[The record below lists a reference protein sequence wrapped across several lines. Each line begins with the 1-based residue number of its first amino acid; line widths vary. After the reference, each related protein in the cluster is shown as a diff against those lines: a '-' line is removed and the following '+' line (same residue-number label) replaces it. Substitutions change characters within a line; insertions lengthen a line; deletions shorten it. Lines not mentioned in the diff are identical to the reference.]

1 MTSRPGSEHE
11 ADPNGHTP
19 SDQNQTPQNQMADQ
33 NQLSGGPAVERI
45 IERFGGIRPMAH
57 KLDIPV
63 TTVQGWKK
71 RGAIPLARHA
81 DLRASAAKHRIKLS
95 EADLEAATPNEDRN
109 APDAAGSVMPLPPD
123 AAVIAPPATLPG
135 SSEPLK
141 TESVKTESNRT
152 EDTLPGADTL
162 PGGGPVPATDLP
174 PSILPPVADTLPG
187 AADTLPGGDV
197 KAETIRGEEIRSE
210 EVKAEETRIEE
221 AKADSVAADSFKAD
235 PFKSD
240 AIKGETP
247 PPVEPPAYTAS
258 SYEPPRYEAPR
269 EERKSGAGFAT
280 AVSLIALLVGAAAL
294 SQPWWGPRVPGW
306 PTAGGPATGPAATA
320 PAPQPDPALRNQ
332 IQQLSERLA
341 KLEQRP
347 AAPAEGNAAAAGID
361 QQTLDNAVGQ
371 LTARIQQLEE
381 RPQAA
386 ASAAPAEPDPRIAQ
400 LTEQLGQV
408 QQRVDAVG
416 SEAQAAGQIR
426 QDVDALKQELAAVN
440 QVVETR
446 RDAATAA
453 QTLVLAAGQ
462 LRSALA
468 AGQPFQ
474 QELQAVRAVAS
485 GDAQVTQPLEAV
497 AGYAAKGV
505 PTQPQLTDR
514 FSAMASDIVRADNQG
529 EGNDW
534 VEQVTGKIA
543 TLVTVRRSGGDA
555 VGDGASAV
563 VARAEAA
570 LQAGNLGGAVNELAA
585 LKGPAAQVAA
595 PWIADAKARLA
606 ANEAGQQLTNRAIG
620 LLSQSAGVKGA
631 AQ

>member
-1 MTSRPGSEHE
+1 KSE
-11 ADPNGHTP
+11 T
-19 SDQNQTPQNQMADQ
+19 
-33 NQLSGGPAVERI
+33 
-45 IERFGGIRPMAH
+45 
-57 KLDIPV
+57 
-63 TTVQGWKK
+63 
-71 RGAIPLARHA
+71 
-81 DLRASAAKHRIKLS
+81 
-95 EADLEAATPNEDRN
+95 
-109 APDAAGSVMPLPPD
+109 
-123 AAVIAPPATLPG
+123 
-135 SSEPLK
+135 
-141 TESVKTESNRT
+141 
-152 EDTLPGADTL
+152 
-162 PGGGPVPATDLP
+162 
-174 PSILPPVADTLPG
+174 
-187 AADTLPGGDV
+187 
-197 KAETIRGEEIRSE
+197 
-210 EVKAEETRIEE
+210 
-221 AKADSVAADSFKAD
+221 
-235 PFKSD
+235 
-240 AIKGETP
+240 
-247 PPVEPPAYTAS
+247 PPVEPPAPAPAYTAS

-306 PTAGGPATGPAATA
+306 PTAGGTAAGPAATA

-347 AAPAEGNAAAAGID
+347 AAAPAEGNAAAAGID

-381 RPQAA
+381 RTQAA
-386 ASAAPAEPDPRIAQ
+386 AAAAPAEPDPRVAQ

-416 SEAQAAGQIR
+416 NEAQAAGQIR
-426 QDVDALKQELAAVN
+426 QEVDALKQELAAVN
-440 QVVETR
+440 QAVETR

-570 LQAGNLGGAVNELAA
+570 LQAGNLGGAVKELSA

>member
-19 SDQNQTPQNQMADQ
+19 SDQNQTPDQ
-33 NQLSGGPAVERI
+33 NQVAGGPAVERI

-95 EADLEAATPNEDRN
+95 EADLEAATPSEDRN
-109 APDAAGSVMPLPPD
+109 APDAAGSVIPLPPD
-123 AAVIAPPATLPG
+123 AAIIASAAPVPG
-135 SSEPLK
+135 SAEP
-141 TESVKTESNRT
+141 VKA
-152 EDTLPGADTL
+152 DDTL

-174 PSILPPVADTLPG
+174 PSTLPP

-197 KAETIRGEEIRSE
+197 KAETIKGEEIRSE
-210 EVKAEETRIEE
+210 EIKVEETRIEE
-221 AKADSVAADSFKAD
+221 AKAD
-235 PFKSD
+235 PFKSEEV
-240 AIKGETP
+240 KSETP
-247 PPVEPPAYTAS
+247 PPVEPPAPAYTGS

-306 PTAGGPATGPAATA
+306 PTAGGPAAGPAATA

-347 AAPAEGNAAAAGID
+347 ATPAEGNAAAAGID

-386 ASAAPAEPDPRIAQ
+386 AAAAPAEPDPRVAQ

-416 SEAQAAGQIR
+416 NEAQAAGQIR
-426 QDVDALKQELAAVN
+426 QEVDALKQELAAVN
-440 QVVETR
+440 QAVETR

-453 QTLVLAAGQ
+453 QALVLAAGQ

>member
-1 MTSRPGSEHE
+1 
-11 ADPNGHTP
+11 
-19 SDQNQTPQNQMADQ
+19 
-33 NQLSGGPAVERI
+33 
-45 IERFGGIRPMAH
+45 
-57 KLDIPV
+57 
-63 TTVQGWKK
+63 
-71 RGAIPLARHA
+71 
-81 DLRASAAKHRIKLS
+81 SAA
-95 EADLEAATPNEDRN
+95 A
-109 APDAAGSVMPLPPD
+109 
-123 AAVIAPPATLPG
+123 
-135 SSEPLK
+135 
-141 TESVKTESNRT
+141 
-152 EDTLPGADTL
+152 
-162 PGGGPVPATDLP
+162 
-174 PSILPPVADTLPG
+174 
-187 AADTLPGGDV
+187 
-197 KAETIRGEEIRSE
+197 
-210 EVKAEETRIEE
+210 
-221 AKADSVAADSFKAD
+221 
-235 PFKSD
+235 
-240 AIKGETP
+240 
-247 PPVEPPAYTAS
+247 
-258 SYEPPRYEAPR
+258 
-269 EERKSGAGFAT
+269 
-280 AVSLIALLVGAAAL
+280 
-294 SQPWWGPRVPGW
+294 
-306 PTAGGPATGPAATA
+306 PTA
-320 PAPQPDPALRNQ
+320 QPDPALRNQ

-347 AAPAEGNAAAAGID
+347 AAAPAEGNAAASGID

-386 ASAAPAEPDPRIAQ
+386 AAAAPAEPDPRVAQ

-426 QDVDALKQELAAVN
+426 QEVDALKQELAAVN
-440 QVVETR
+440 QAVETR

-570 LQAGNLGGAVNELAA
+570 LQAGNLGGAVKELAA

>member
-33 NQLSGGPAVERI
+33 NQVSGGPAVERI

-95 EADLEAATPNEDRN
+95 EADLEAATPSEDRS
-109 APDAAGSVMPLPPD
+109 APDAAGSVIPLPPD
-123 AAVIAPPATLPG
+123 APVIASTAPL
-135 SSEPLK
+135 SESAEP
-141 TESVKTESNRT
+141 VKA

-174 PSILPPVADTLPG
+174 PSTLPPAADTLPPSTLPGADTLPG
-187 AADTLPGGDV
+187 DGV
-197 KAETIRGEEIRSE
+197 KAETIKGEEIRSE
-210 EVKAEETRIEE
+210 EIKVEETRIEE
-221 AKADSVAADSFKAD
+221 AKAD
-235 PFKSD
+235 PFKTD
-240 AIKGETP
+240 TIKSETP
-247 PPVEPPAYTAS
+247 PPVEPPAPAYTTS

-306 PTAGGPATGPAATA
+306 PTAGGPAAPVATA

-347 AAPAEGNAAAAGID
+347 AAAPAEGNAAAAGID

-386 ASAAPAEPDPRIAQ
+386 APAEPDPRVAQ

-408 QQRVDAVG
+408 QQRVEAVG
-416 SEAQAAGQIR
+416 NEAQAAGQIR

-440 QVVETR
+440 QAVETR

>member
-1 MTSRPGSEHE
+1 
-11 ADPNGHTP
+11 
-19 SDQNQTPQNQMADQ
+19 MA
-33 NQLSGGPAVERI
+33 GGPAVERI

-95 EADLEAATPNEDRN
+95 EADLEAATPSEDRN
-109 APDAAGSVMPLPPD
+109 APDAAGSVVPLPPD
-123 AAVIAPPATLPG
+123 AAIIATAATLPG
-135 SSEPLK
+135 GAEPSK
-141 TESVKTESNRT
+141 TEPGKA
-152 EDTLPGADTL
+152 EDTLPPSTVPDADTL

-174 PSILPPVADTLPG
+174 PSTLPPVADTLPPSTLPG
-187 AADTLPGGDV
+187 ADTLPGGEV
-197 KAETIRGEEIRSE
+197 KAETIKGEEIRSE
-210 EVKAEETRIEE
+210 AITVEETRIEE
-221 AKADSVAADSFKAD
+221 AKAD
-235 PFKSD
+235 PFKPDEVKS
-240 AIKGETP
+240 ETP
-247 PPVEPPAYTAS
+247 PPVEPPAPAYTAS

-306 PTAGGPATGPAATA
+306 PSAGGPAAGPAATA

-332 IQQLSERLA
+332 IQQLTERLA

-347 AAPAEGNAAAAGID
+347 AAPAEGNAAAGID

-371 LTARIQQLEE
+371 LAARIQQLEE

-386 ASAAPAEPDPRIAQ
+386 AAAAPAEPDPRVAQ

-426 QDVDALKQELAAVN
+426 QEVDALKQELAAVN
-440 QVVETR
+440 QAVETR

-570 LQAGNLGGAVNELAA
+570 LQAGNLGGAVKELAA

>member
-1 MTSRPGSEHE
+1 MG
-11 ADPNGHTP
+11 
-19 SDQNQTPQNQMADQ
+19 
-33 NQLSGGPAVERI
+33 GGPAVERI

-81 DLRASAAKHRIKLS
+81 DLRTSAAKHRIKLS
-95 EADLEAATPNEDRN
+95 EADLEAATPSEDRN
-109 APDAAGSVMPLPPD
+109 APDAAGSVVPLPPD
-123 AAVIAPPATLPG
+123 AAVIPPAVSLPG
-135 SSEPLK
+135 SAGPFDSGTAEPTK
-141 TESVKTESNRT
+141 A

-162 PGGGPVPATDLP
+162 AGGGPVPATDLP
-174 PSILPPVADTLPG
+174 PSILPPAADTLPG

-197 KAETIRGEEIRSE
+197 KAETIKGEEIRSE
-210 EVKAEETRIEE
+210 EIKVEETKAEE
-221 AKADSVAADSFKAD
+221 VKAD
-235 PFKSD
+235 PFADPFKADAVKS
-240 AIKGETP
+240 ETP
-247 PPVEPPAYTAS
+247 PPVEPPAPAYTAS

-306 PTAGGPATGPAATA
+306 PTAGGPAAPVATA

-386 ASAAPAEPDPRIAQ
+386 AAAAPAEPDPRIAQ

-416 SEAQAAGQIR
+416 SEVQAAGQIR
-426 QDVDALKQELAAVN
+426 QDVDALKQELSTVN
-440 QVVETR
+440 QAVESR

-514 FSAMASDIVRADNQG
+514 FTAMASDIVRADNQG

-570 LQAGNLGGAVNELAA
+570 LQAGNLGGAVKELGT

>member
-19 SDQNQTPQNQMADQ
+19 SDQNQTPDQ

-95 EADLEAATPNEDRN
+95 EADLEAATPSEDRN
-109 APDAAGSVMPLPPD
+109 APDAAASVMPLPPD
-123 AAVIAPPATLPG
+123 APIIASTAPLPE
-135 SSEPLK
+135 SAEP
-141 TESVKTESNRT
+141 VKA

-174 PSILPPVADTLPG
+174 PSTLPPAADTLPPSTLPGADTLPG
-187 AADTLPGGDV
+187 DGV
-197 KAETIRGEEIRSE
+197 KAETIKGEEIRSE
-210 EVKAEETRIEE
+210 EIKGEETRIEE
-221 AKADSVAADSFKAD
+221 AKADPFKAD
-235 PFKSD
+235 TIKS
-240 AIKGETP
+240 ETT
-247 PPVEPPAYTAS
+247 PPVEPPAPAYTTS

-306 PTAGGPATGPAATA
+306 PTAGGPAAPSAAA

-347 AAPAEGNAAAAGID
+347 AAAPAEGNAAASGID

-386 ASAAPAEPDPRIAQ
+386 TPAAPAKPDPRVAQ

-408 QQRVDAVG
+408 QQRVEAVG
-416 SEAQAAGQIR
+416 NEAQAAGQIR

-440 QVVETR
+440 QAVETR

-570 LQAGNLGGAVNELAA
+570 LQAGNLGGAVKELAA

>member
-19 SDQNQTPQNQMADQ
+19 SDQNQTS
-33 NQLSGGPAVERI
+33 SGGPAVERI

-95 EADLEAATPNEDRN
+95 EADLEAATPNEDRS
-109 APDAAGSVMPLPPD
+109 APDAAGSVIPLPPD
-123 AAVIAPPATLPG
+123 ATVVPPAVSLPG
-135 SSEPLK
+135 AADPFK
-141 TESVKTESNRT
+141 TEPVKA

-174 PSILPPVADTLPG
+174 PSTLPPAADTLPPSTLPGADTLPG
-187 AADTLPGGDV
+187 DGV
-197 KAETIRGEEIRSE
+197 KAETIKGEEIRSE
-210 EVKAEETRIEE
+210 EIKVEETRIEE
-221 AKADSVAADSFKAD
+221 AKADPFKAD
-235 PFKSD
+235 ALKS
-240 AIKGETP
+240 ETP
-247 PPVEPPAYTAS
+247 PPVEPPAPAYTTS

-306 PTAGGPATGPAATA
+306 PTAGGPAAPVATA

-347 AAPAEGNAAAAGID
+347 AAPPAEGTAAAAGID

-386 ASAAPAEPDPRIAQ
+386 APAAPAEPDPRVAQ

-408 QQRVDAVG
+408 QQRVEAVG
-416 SEAQAAGQIR
+416 NEAQAAGQIR

-440 QVVETR
+440 QAVETR

-570 LQAGNLGGAVNELAA
+570 LQAGNLGGAVKELEA

>member
-19 SDQNQTPQNQMADQ
+19 SDQNQTPDQ
-33 NQLSGGPAVERI
+33 NQVGGGPAVERI

-81 DLRASAAKHRIKLS
+81 DLRTSAAKHRIKLS
-95 EADLEAATPNEDRN
+95 EADLEAATPSEDRN
-109 APDAAGSVMPLPPD
+109 APDAAGSVVPLPPD
-123 AAVIAPPATLPG
+123 AAVIPPAVSLPG
-135 SSEPLK
+135 SAGPFDSGTAEPTK
-141 TESVKTESNRT
+141 A

-162 PGGGPVPATDLP
+162 AGGGPVPATDLP
-174 PSILPPVADTLPG
+174 PSTLPPAADTLPG

-197 KAETIRGEEIRSE
+197 KAETIKGEEIRSE
-210 EVKAEETRIEE
+210 EIKVEEVKAEET
-221 AKADSVAADSFKAD
+221 KADPFADPFKAD
-235 PFKSD
+235 PLKS
-240 AIKGETP
+240 ETP
-247 PPVEPPAYTAS
+247 PPVEPPAPAYTAT

-306 PTAGGPATGPAATA
+306 PTAGGPAAPVATA

-386 ASAAPAEPDPRIAQ
+386 AAAAPAEPDPRIAQ

-416 SEAQAAGQIR
+416 SEVQAAGQIR
-426 QDVDALKQELAAVN
+426 QDVDALKQELSTVN
-440 QVVETR
+440 QAVESR

-514 FSAMASDIVRADNQG
+514 FTAMASDIVRADNQG

-570 LQAGNLGGAVNELAA
+570 LQAGNLGGAVKELGT

>member
-33 NQLSGGPAVERI
+33 NQVSGGPAVERI

-95 EADLEAATPNEDRN
+95 EADLEAATPSEDRS
-109 APDAAGSVMPLPPD
+109 APDAAGSVIPLPPD
-123 AAVIAPPATLPG
+123 APVIASTAPL
-135 SSEPLK
+135 SESAEP
-141 TESVKTESNRT
+141 VKA

-174 PSILPPVADTLPG
+174 PSTLPPAADTLPPSTLPGADTLPG
-187 AADTLPGGDV
+187 DGV
-197 KAETIRGEEIRSE
+197 KAETIKGEEIRSE
-210 EVKAEETRIEE
+210 EIKVEETRIEE
-221 AKADSVAADSFKAD
+221 AKAD
-235 PFKSD
+235 PFKTD
-240 AIKGETP
+240 TIKSETP
-247 PPVEPPAYTAS
+247 PPVEPPAPAYTTS

-306 PTAGGPATGPAATA
+306 PTAGGPAAPSAAA

-347 AAPAEGNAAAAGID
+347 AAAPTEGNAAASGID

-386 ASAAPAEPDPRIAQ
+386 AAAPAEPDPRVAQ

-408 QQRVDAVG
+408 QQRVEAVG
-416 SEAQAAGQIR
+416 NEAQAAGQIR

-440 QVVETR
+440 QAVETR

-570 LQAGNLGGAVNELAA
+570 LQAGNLGGAVKELEA

-595 PWIADAKARLA
+595 PWVADAKARLA

>member
-19 SDQNQTPQNQMADQ
+19 SDQNQTPNQTPLADQ
-33 NQLSGGPAVERI
+33 NQVPGGPAVERI

-95 EADLEAATPNEDRN
+95 EADLEAATPSEDRN
-109 APDAAGSVMPLPPD
+109 APDAAGSVMPLPPPD
-123 AAVIAPPATLPG
+123 APVITPIAPL
-135 SSEPLK
+135 SEGAEPFK
-141 TESVKTESNRT
+141 AEPTKVESVKA

-174 PSILPPVADTLPG
+174 PATLPPAADTLPG

-197 KAETIRGEEIRSE
+197 KAETIKGEEIRSE
-210 EVKAEETRIEE
+210 ESKEE
-221 AKADSVAADSFKAD
+221 AKADPFKAA
-235 PFKSD
+235 PFTSDEVKS
-240 AIKGETP
+240 ETP
-247 PPVEPPAYTAS
+247 PPVEPPASAYTTS

-306 PTAGGPATGPAATA
+306 PTAGGPAAPSAAAPAA
-320 PAPQPDPALRNQ
+320 QPDPALRNQ
-332 IQQLSERLA
+332 IQQLTERLA

-347 AAPAEGNAAAAGID
+347 AAAPAEGNAAASGID

-371 LTARIQQLEE
+371 LAARIQQLEE

-386 ASAAPAEPDPRIAQ
+386 AAAAPAEPDPRIAQ

-416 SEAQAAGQIR
+416 SEVQAAGQIR
-426 QDVDALKQELAAVN
+426 QDVDALKQELSTVN
-440 QVVETR
+440 QAVETR

-570 LQAGNLGGAVNELAA
+570 LQAGNLGGAVKELAA

>member
-19 SDQNQTPQNQMADQ
+19 SDQNQTPDQ
-33 NQLSGGPAVERI
+33 NQVSGGPAVERI

-81 DLRASAAKHRIKLS
+81 DLRVSAAKHRIKLS
-95 EADLEAATPNEDRN
+95 EADLEAATPSEDRN
-109 APDAAGSVMPLPPD
+109 APDAADSVTPLPPD
-123 AAVIAPPATLPG
+123 AAIIASAAPLPG
-135 SSEPLK
+135 SAEPFK
-141 TESVKTESNRT
+141 TEPAKA

-174 PSILPPVADTLPG
+174 PSTLPPVADTLPG
-187 AADTLPGGDV
+187 AADTLSGGDA
-197 KAETIRGEEIRSE
+197 KAETIKGEEIRSE
-210 EVKAEETRIEE
+210 EYKVEATRIEE
-221 AKADSVAADSFKAD
+221 AKAD
-235 PFKSD
+235 PFKSEEVRS
-240 AIKGETP
+240 ETP
-247 PPVEPPAYTAS
+247 PPVEPPASAYTAS

-306 PTAGGPATGPAATA
+306 PTAGGSAAPVATA
-320 PAPQPDPALRNQ
+320 PTPQADPALRNQ

-347 AAPAEGNAAAAGID
+347 AAAPAEGNATAGID

-386 ASAAPAEPDPRIAQ
+386 AAAAAPAEPDPRVAQ

-416 SEAQAAGQIR
+416 NEAQAAGQIR
-426 QDVDALKQELAAVN
+426 QEVDALKQELAAVN
-440 QVVETR
+440 QAVETR

-453 QTLVLAAGQ
+453 QALVLASGQ

-570 LQAGNLGGAVNELAA
+570 LQDGNLGGAVKELAA

>member
-19 SDQNQTPQNQMADQ
+19 SDQNQTPDQ
-33 NQLSGGPAVERI
+33 NQVAGGPAVERI

-95 EADLEAATPNEDRN
+95 EADLEAATPSEDRN
-109 APDAAGSVMPLPPD
+109 APDAADSVTPLPPD
-123 AAVIAPPATLPG
+123 AAIIASAAPLPG
-135 SSEPLK
+135 SAEP
-141 TESVKTESNRT
+141 VKA

-174 PSILPPVADTLPG
+174 PAADTLPPSTLPG

-197 KAETIRGEEIRSE
+197 KAETNKGKEIRSE
-210 EVKAEETRIEE
+210 EVKVEETRIEQ
-221 AKADSVAADSFKAD
+221 AKAD
-235 PFKSD
+235 PFKSEG
-240 AIKGETP
+240 IKSEPP
-247 PPVEPPAYTAS
+247 PPVEPPAPAYTAS

-306 PTAGGPATGPAATA
+306 PTAGGPAAGPAATA

-347 AAPAEGNAAAAGID
+347 AAPAEGNAAAGID

-371 LTARIQQLEE
+371 LAARIQQLEE
-381 RPQAA
+381 RPQATA
-386 ASAAPAEPDPRIAQ
+386 AAPAEPDPRVAQ

-426 QDVDALKQELAAVN
+426 QEVDALKQELAAVN
-440 QVVETR
+440 QAVESR
-446 RDAATAA
+446 RDTAA
-453 QTLVLAAGQ
+453 AAQALVLAAGQ

-555 VGDGASAV
+555 VGDSASAV

-620 LLSQSAGVKGA
+620 LMSQSAGVKGA

>member
-95 EADLEAATPNEDRN
+95 EADLEAATPSEDRS
-109 APDAAGSVMPLPPD
+109 APDAAGSVIPLPPD
-123 AAVIAPPATLPG
+123 APVIASTAPL
-135 SSEPLK
+135 SEGAEP
-141 TESVKTESNRT
+141 VKAE
-152 EDTLPGADTL
+152 DTL

-174 PSILPPVADTLPG
+174 PSTLPPAADTLPPSTLPGADTLPG
-187 AADTLPGGDV
+187 DGV
-197 KAETIRGEEIRSE
+197 KAETIKGEEIRSE
-210 EVKAEETRIEE
+210 EIKVEETRIEE
-221 AKADSVAADSFKAD
+221 AKAD
-235 PFKSD
+235 PFKPEEVKS
-240 AIKGETP
+240 ETP
-247 PPVEPPAYTAS
+247 PPVEPPAYTSS

-306 PTAGGPATGPAATA
+306 PTAGGPAAPVATA
-320 PAPQPDPALRNQ
+320 PAAQPDPALRNQ

-347 AAPAEGNAAAAGID
+347 AAPAEGNAVAAGID

>member
-19 SDQNQTPQNQMADQ
+19 SDQNQTPDQ

-81 DLRASAAKHRIKLS
+81 DLRTSAAKHRIKLS
-95 EADLEAATPNEDRN
+95 EADLEAATPSEDRN

-123 AAVIAPPATLPG
+123 AAVIAPAVSLPG
-135 SSEPLK
+135 SAEPFK
-141 TESVKTESNRT
+141 TEPAQTESHKT

-174 PSILPPVADTLPG
+174 PSTLPPVADTLPG
-187 AADTLPGGDV
+187 AADTLLGGEV
-197 KAETIRGEEIRSE
+197 KAETIKG
-210 EVKAEETRIEE
+210 EETRIEE
-221 AKADSVAADSFKAD
+221 AKTDSVVADSFKDD

-247 PPVEPPAYTAS
+247 PPVESPAYTAS

-440 QVVETR
+440 QAVETR

-570 LQAGNLGGAVNELAA
+570 LQAGNLGGAVKELAA

>member
-19 SDQNQTPQNQMADQ
+19 SDQNQTPDQ
-33 NQLSGGPAVERI
+33 NQVTGGPAVERI

-95 EADLEAATPNEDRN
+95 EADLEAATPSEDRN
-109 APDAAGSVMPLPPD
+109 APDAAGSVMPLPPPD
-123 AAVIAPPATLPG
+123 APIIAPAISLPG
-135 SSEPLK
+135 AAEPIQTGSGK
-141 TESVKTESNRT
+141 A

-174 PSILPPVADTLPG
+174 PSTLPPVADTLPPSALPG
-187 AADTLPGGDV
+187 ADTLPSGDV
-197 KAETIRGEEIRSE
+197 KAETIKGEEIRSE
-210 EVKAEETRIEE
+210 EIKEE
-221 AKADSVAADSFKAD
+221 ATTDSFKGDSFKPD
-235 PFKSD
+235 PFKAD
-240 AIKGETP
+240 TIKSETP
-247 PPVEPPAYTAS
+247 PPVEPPASAYTTS

-306 PTAGGPATGPAATA
+306 PAAGGPAAPSAAA
-320 PAPQPDPALRNQ
+320 PVAQPDPALRNQ
-332 IQQLSERLA
+332 IQQLTERLA

-347 AAPAEGNAAAAGID
+347 AAAPAEGNAAASGID

-371 LTARIQQLEE
+371 LAARIQQLEE

-386 ASAAPAEPDPRIAQ
+386 AAAAPAEPDPRVAQ

-416 SEAQAAGQIR
+416 NEAQAAGQIR
-426 QDVDALKQELAAVN
+426 QEVDALKQELAAVN
-440 QVVETR
+440 QAVETR

-514 FSAMASDIVRADNQG
+514 FTAMASDIVRADNQG

-570 LQAGNLGGAVNELAA
+570 LQAGNLGGAVKELAA

>member
-1 MTSRPGSEHE
+1 MTPRPGSEHE

-19 SDQNQTPQNQMADQ
+19 SDQNQAS
-33 NQLSGGPAVERI
+33 SGGPAVERI

-95 EADLEAATPNEDRN
+95 EADLEAATPSEDRN
-109 APDAAGSVMPLPPD
+109 APDAADSVTPLPTDAVIIASPTHPPEGAEPPKAEPD
-123 AAVIAPPATLPG
+123 ATGLETVKSETTAPGMT
-135 SSEPLK
+135 EPEK
-141 TESVKTESNRT
+141 AEPEKV
-152 EDTLPGADTL
+152 EDTP
-162 PGGGPVPATDLP
+162 PGGGPIPTADLP
-174 PSILPPVADTLPG
+174 PATLPPVADTLPG
-187 AADTLPGGDV
+187 AADTLPGGD
-197 KAETIRGEEIRSE
+197 G
-210 EVKAEETRIEE
+210 KAEE
-221 AKADSVAADSFKAD
+221 AKIGETKAD
-235 PFKSD
+235 PFKTEFKTEEVKS
-240 AIKGETP
+240 ETP
-247 PPVEPPAYTAS
+247 PPVEPVTPAYSASTS

-269 EERKSGAGFAT
+269 EERRSGAGFAT

-294 SQPWWGPRVPGW
+294 SEPWWGPRVPGW
-306 PTAGGPATGPAATA
+306 PAAGSSAAPVAQA

-332 IQQLSERLA
+332 VQQLTERLA

-347 AAPAEGNAAAAGID
+347 AAPAAGAAAGVD
-361 QQTLDNAVGQ
+361 QQTLDSAVSQ
-371 LTARIQQLEE
+371 LSARIQELEQ
-381 RPQAA
+381 RP
-386 ASAAPAEPDPRIAQ
+386 AAPANGSAEPDPRVAQ
-400 LTEQLGQV
+400 LTERLNQI

-416 SEAQAAGQIR
+416 NEAQAVGQVR
-426 QDVDALKQELAAVN
+426 QEVDALKQELAAVN
-440 QVVETR
+440 QAVESR

-453 QTLVLAAGQ
+453 QALVLAAGQ

-474 QELQAVRAVAS
+474 QELQAVRAVGS
-485 GDAQVTQPLEAV
+485 DDAQITQPLDAV

-514 FSAMASDIVRADNQG
+514 FMAMASDIVRADNQG

-543 TLVTVRRSGGDA
+543 TLVTVRRQGGGV
-555 VGDGASAV
+555 VGDGAAAV

-570 LQAGNLGGAVNELAA
+570 LQAGNLGGAVTELAA

-606 ANEAGQQLTNRAIG
+606 ANEAAQQLTSRAIG
-620 LLSQSAGVKGA
+620 LLSQSAGVKGT

>member
-19 SDQNQTPQNQMADQ
+19 SDQNQTPDQ
-33 NQLSGGPAVERI
+33 NQVAGGPAVERI

-95 EADLEAATPNEDRN
+95 EADLEAATPSEDRN

-123 AAVIAPPATLPG
+123 AAVVPPAVSLPG
-135 SSEPLK
+135 AADPFK
-141 TESVKTESNRT
+141 TEPAKAEN
-152 EDTLPGADTL
+152 TLPGADTL

-174 PSILPPVADTLPG
+174 PSTLPPAADTLSPSTLPG
-187 AADTLPGGDV
+187 AADTLPGGDG
-197 KAETIRGEEIRSE
+197 KADTIKGEEIRSE
-210 EVKAEETRIEE
+210 EIKVEETRIEE
-221 AKADSVAADSFKAD
+221 AKADPVASDSIKSG
-235 PFKSD
+235 PFTSD
-240 AIKGETP
+240 AIKSETP
-247 PPVEPPAYTAS
+247 PPVEPPAPAYTAS
-258 SYEPPRYEAPR
+258 SYEPPRIEAPR

-306 PTAGGPATGPAATA
+306 PTAGGPAAPSAAA

-332 IQQLSERLA
+332 VQQLSERLA

-347 AAPAEGNAAAAGID
+347 AAPAEGNAAAGID

-371 LTARIQQLEE
+371 LAARIQQLEQ

-386 ASAAPAEPDPRIAQ
+386 ADAAPAEPDPRVAQ
-400 LTEQLGQV
+400 LTEQLGQIR
-408 QQRVDAVG
+408 QRVDAVG
-416 SEAQAAGQIR
+416 NEAQAAGQIR
-426 QDVDALKQELAAVN
+426 QEVDALKQELAAVN
-440 QVVETR
+440 QAVETR
-446 RDAATAA
+446 RDAAAAA
-453 QTLVLAAGQ
+453 QALVLAAGQ

-570 LQAGNLGGAVNELAA
+570 LQAGNLGGAVKELGA

>member
-19 SDQNQTPQNQMADQ
+19 SDQNQTS
-33 NQLSGGPAVERI
+33 SGGPAVERI

-95 EADLEAATPNEDRN
+95 EADLEAATPSEDRN
-109 APDAAGSVMPLPPD
+109 APDAADSVTPLPTD
-123 AAVIAPPATLPG
+123 ATIIASAAPLPG
-135 SSEPLK
+135 SADPFK
-141 TESVKTESNRT
+141 TEPTKA
-152 EDTLPGADTL
+152 EDTLTGADTL

-174 PSILPPVADTLPG
+174 PSTLPPVADTLAG

-197 KAETIRGEEIRSE
+197 KAETIKGEEIRSE
-210 EVKAEETRIEE
+210 EIKGDETRIEE
-221 AKADSVAADSFKAD
+221 AKADPFTSASFK
-235 PFKSD
+235 PD

-247 PPVEPPAYTAS
+247 PPAEPAAPAYSAS

-280 AVSLIALLVGAAAL
+280 SVSLIALLVGAAAL

-306 PTAGGPATGPAATA
+306 PTAGGSAAPVATA

-332 IQQLSERLA
+332 LQQLSERLA

-347 AAPAEGNAAAAGID
+347 AAPAEGNAAAGID

-371 LTARIQQLEE
+371 LATRIQQLEE

-386 ASAAPAEPDPRIAQ
+386 AAAAPAEPDPRVAQ

-416 SEAQAAGQIR
+416 SEAQAAGALR

-440 QVVETR
+440 QAVETR

-453 QTLVLAAGQ
+453 QALVLAAGQ

-514 FSAMASDIVRADNQG
+514 FSAMTSDIVRADNQG

>member
-19 SDQNQTPQNQMADQ
+19 SDQNQTPNQNQAADQ
-33 NQLSGGPAVERI
+33 NQVVGGPAVERI

-95 EADLEAATPNEDRN
+95 EADLEAATPSEDRN
-109 APDAAGSVMPLPPD
+109 APDAAASVTPLPSD
-123 AAVIAPPATLPG
+123 AAIIPPAITAPAVSLPG
-135 SSEPLK
+135 AVDPLK
-141 TESVKTESNRT
+141 A

-174 PSILPPVADTLPG
+174 PSTLPPIADTLPG

-197 KAETIRGEEIRSE
+197 KAETIKGGEIRSE
-210 EVKAEETRIEE
+210 EIKVEETRIEE
-221 AKADSVAADSFKAD
+221 AKADTVASDSFKPD
-235 PFKSD
+235 PFKTNT
-240 AIKGETP
+240 IKDETP
-247 PPVEPPAYTAS
+247 PPVEPPASAYTAS

-306 PTAGGPATGPAATA
+306 PTAGGPAAPVATA

-332 IQQLSERLA
+332 IQQLTERLA

-347 AAPAEGNAAAAGID
+347 AAAPAEGNAAASGID

-386 ASAAPAEPDPRIAQ
+386 ASAAPAEPDPRVAQ

-408 QQRVDAVG
+408 QQRVDSVG
-416 SEAQAAGQIR
+416 SEVQAAGQIR
-426 QDVDALKQELAAVN
+426 QEVDALKQELAAVN
-440 QVVETR
+440 QAVETR

-514 FSAMASDIVRADNQG
+514 FTAMASDIVRADNQG

-595 PWIADAKARLA
+595 PWVADAKARLA

>member
-19 SDQNQTPQNQMADQ
+19 SDQNQTPDQ
-33 NQLSGGPAVERI
+33 NQQSDQNQVSGGPAVERI

-95 EADLEAATPNEDRN
+95 EADLEAATPSEDRN
-109 APDAAGSVMPLPPD
+109 APDAAGSVMPLLPPD
-123 AAVIAPPATLPG
+123 AAVSPPAVSLPG
-135 SSEPLK
+135 SAEPFK
-141 TESVKTESNRT
+141 TEFTKVESGKA

-174 PSILPPVADTLPG
+174 PSTLPPAADTLPG
-187 AADTLPGGDV
+187 AVDTLPGGDV
-197 KAETIRGEEIRSE
+197 KAETIKGEEIRSE
-210 EVKAEETRIEE
+210 GSKEE
-221 AKADSVAADSFKAD
+221 AKADPFKAAA
-235 PFKSD
+235 FTSGEVKSD
-240 AIKGETP
+240 TP
-247 PPVEPPAYTAS
+247 PPVEPPASAYTAS

-306 PTAGGPATGPAATA
+306 PTAGGTAAGPAATA

-386 ASAAPAEPDPRIAQ
+386 ASAAPAEPDPRVAQ

-408 QQRVDAVG
+408 QQRVDSVG
-416 SEAQAAGQIR
+416 NEVQAAGQIR
-426 QDVDALKQELAAVN
+426 QEVDALKQELAAVN
-440 QVVETR
+440 QAVETR

-570 LQAGNLGGAVNELAA
+570 LQAGNLGGAVKELAA

>member
-1 MTSRPGSEHE
+1 MTPRPGSEHE

-19 SDQNQTPQNQMADQ
+19 SDQNQAS
-33 NQLSGGPAVERI
+33 SGGPAVERI

-95 EADLEAATPNEDRN
+95 EADLEAATPSEDRN
-109 APDAAGSVMPLPPD
+109 APDAADSVTPLPTD
-123 AAVIAPPATLPG
+123 AAIIASPTHLPEG
-135 SSEPLK
+135 PEPDK
-141 TESVKTESNRT
+141 AGPFESGPEKAEPGLA
-152 EDTLPGADTL
+152 EDTP
-162 PGGGPVPATDLP
+162 PGGGPIPTADLP
-174 PSILPPVADTLPG
+174 PTTLPPVADTLPG
-187 AADTLPGGDV
+187 AADTLPGGDG
-197 KAETIRGEEIRSE
+197 KAGEI
-210 EVKAEETRIEE
+210 KAEEPRIE
-221 AKADSVAADSFKAD
+221 DTKAD
-235 PFKSD
+235 PFKTEEVKSD
-240 AIKGETP
+240 EVRSETP
-247 PPVEPPAYTAS
+247 PPVEPVTPAYGTAS
-258 SYEPPRYEAPR
+258 TPSTSARTFPTDASHESPRYEAPR
-269 EERKSGAGFAT
+269 EERRSGAGFAT

-294 SQPWWGPRVPGW
+294 SEPWWGPRVPGW
-306 PTAGGPATGPAATA
+306 PAAGAPAAAPVAQA
-320 PAPQPDPALRNQ
+320 PAAQPDPALRNQ
-332 IQQLSERLA
+332 IQQLTERLA

-347 AAPAEGNAAAAGID
+347 AAPANGAAAGGAAGGVD
-361 QQTLDNAVGQ
+361 QQTLDSAVSQ
-371 LTARIQQLEE
+371 LSARIQELEQ

-386 ASAAPAEPDPRIAQ
+386 AAGSAEPDPRVAQ
-400 LTEQLGQV
+400 LTERLSQV
-408 QQRVDAVG
+408 QQRVEAVG
-416 SEAQAAGQIR
+416 NEAQAAGQVR
-426 QDVDALKQELAAVN
+426 QEVDALKQELAAVN
-440 QVVETR
+440 QAVETR

-453 QTLVLAAGQ
+453 QALVLAAGQ

-474 QELQAVRAVAS
+474 QELQAVRAVGS
-485 GDAQVTQPLEAV
+485 DDAQVTQPLDAV

-514 FSAMASDIVRADNQG
+514 FTAMASDIVRADNQG

-543 TLVTVRRSGGDA
+543 TLVTVRRQGGGV

-570 LQAGNLGGAVNELAA
+570 LQAGNLGGAVNELSA

-606 ANEAGQQLTNRAIG
+606 ANEAGQQLTSRAIG

>member
-19 SDQNQTPQNQMADQ
+19 SDQNQTP
-33 NQLSGGPAVERI
+33 GGPAVERI

-81 DLRASAAKHRIKLS
+81 DLRVSAAKHRIKLS
-95 EADLEAATPNEDRN
+95 EADLEAATPSEDRN
-109 APDAAGSVMPLPPD
+109 APDAADSVTPLPPD
-123 AAVIAPPATLPG
+123 AAIIASAAPLPG
-135 SSEPLK
+135 SAEPFK
-141 TESVKTESNRT
+141 TEPAQTESNKT

-174 PSILPPVADTLPG
+174 PSTLPPV
-187 AADTLPGGDV
+187 ADTLPGGDV
-197 KAETIRGEEIRSE
+197 KAETIKSEEIRAEEIKGEEIKGE
-210 EVKAEETRIEE
+210 EIKVEETRIEE
-221 AKADSVAADSFKAD
+221 AKADSFTSDSFKAD
-235 PFKSD
+235 PFKAD
-240 AIKGETP
+240 AVKSETP
-247 PPVEPPAYTAS
+247 PPVEPPAPAYTAS

-280 AVSLIALLVGAAAL
+280 TVSLIALLVGAAAL

-306 PTAGGPATGPAATA
+306 PTAGGPAAPVATA

-341 KLEQRP
+341 TLEQRP
-347 AAPAEGNAAAAGID
+347 AAPAEGNAATTGID

-371 LTARIQQLEE
+371 LATRIQQLEE

-386 ASAAPAEPDPRIAQ
+386 AAAPAEPDPRIAQ

-416 SEAQAAGQIR
+416 SEVQAAGQIR
-426 QDVDALKQELAAVN
+426 QDVDALKQELSTVN
-440 QVVETR
+440 QAVESR

-453 QTLVLAAGQ
+453 QALVLAAGQ

-474 QELQAVRAVAS
+474 QELQSVRAVAS

-514 FSAMASDIVRADNQG
+514 FTAMASDIVRADNQG

-543 TLVTVRRSGGDA
+543 TLVTVRRAGGDA

>member
-33 NQLSGGPAVERI
+33 NQVSGGPAVERI

-95 EADLEAATPNEDRN
+95 EADLEAATPSEDRS
-109 APDAAGSVMPLPPD
+109 APDAAGSVIPLPPD
-123 AAVIAPPATLPG
+123 APVIASTAPL
-135 SSEPLK
+135 SESAEP
-141 TESVKTESNRT
+141 VKA

-174 PSILPPVADTLPG
+174 PSTLPPAADTLPPSTLPGADTLPG
-187 AADTLPGGDV
+187 DGV
-197 KAETIRGEEIRSE
+197 KAETIKGEEIRSE
-210 EVKAEETRIEE
+210 EIKVEETRIEE
-221 AKADSVAADSFKAD
+221 AKAD
-235 PFKSD
+235 PFKTD
-240 AIKGETP
+240 TIKSETP
-247 PPVEPPAYTAS
+247 PPVEPPAPAYTTS

-306 PTAGGPATGPAATA
+306 PTAGGPAAPSAAA

-347 AAPAEGNAAAAGID
+347 AAAPTEGNAAASGID

-386 ASAAPAEPDPRIAQ
+386 APAAPAEPDPRVAQ

-408 QQRVDAVG
+408 QQRVEAVG
-416 SEAQAAGQIR
+416 NEAQAAGQIR
-426 QDVDALKQELAAVN
+426 QEVDALKQELAAVN
-440 QVVETR
+440 QAVETR

-570 LQAGNLGGAVNELAA
+570 LQAGNLGGAVKELEA

>member
-1 MTSRPGSEHE
+1 
-11 ADPNGHTP
+11 
-19 SDQNQTPQNQMADQ
+19 MA
-33 NQLSGGPAVERI
+33 GGPAVERI

-95 EADLEAATPNEDRN
+95 EADLEAATPSEDRN
-109 APDAAGSVMPLPPD
+109 APDAADSVTPLPPD
-123 AAVIAPPATLPG
+123 APVIASAAPLPG
-135 SSEPLK
+135 SAEP
-141 TESVKTESNRT
+141 VKA

-174 PSILPPVADTLPG
+174 PSTLPPAADTLPPSTLPPSTLPG

-197 KAETIRGEEIRSE
+197 KAEANKGGEIRSE
-210 EVKAEETRIEE
+210 EVKVEETRIEE
-221 AKADSVAADSFKAD
+221 VKAD
-235 PFKSD
+235 PFKSEG
-240 AIKGETP
+240 IKSEP
-247 PPVEPPAYTAS
+247 PPPAEPPAPAYTAS

-306 PTAGGPATGPAATA
+306 PTAGGPAAPVATA

-332 IQQLSERLA
+332 IQQLTERLA

-347 AAPAEGNAAAAGID
+347 AAPAEGNAAAGID

-371 LTARIQQLEE
+371 LAARIQQLEE

-386 ASAAPAEPDPRIAQ
+386 AAAAPAEPDPRVAQ

-426 QDVDALKQELAAVN
+426 QEVDALKQELAAVN
-440 QVVETR
+440 QAVESR
-446 RDAATAA
+446 RDTAA
-453 QTLVLAAGQ
+453 AAQALVLAAGQ

-543 TLVTVRRSGGDA
+543 TLVTVRRQGGDA

-570 LQAGNLGGAVNELAA
+570 LQAGNLGGAVKELAA

-620 LLSQSAGVKGA
+620 LMSQSAGVKGA

>member
-19 SDQNQTPQNQMADQ
+19 SDQNQTPNQNQMADQ
-33 NQLSGGPAVERI
+33 NQVAGGPAVERI

-95 EADLEAATPNEDRN
+95 EADLEAATPSEDRN
-109 APDAAGSVMPLPPD
+109 APDAAGSVTPLPPD
-123 AAVIAPPATLPG
+123 AAIIASASPLPR
-135 SSEPLK
+135 SAEPFK
-141 TESVKTESNRT
+141 TEPGKTEPDQNEPGRT

-174 PSILPPVADTLPG
+174 PSTLPPAADTLPPSTLPG
-187 AADTLPGGDV
+187 ADTLPGGEV
-197 KAETIRGEEIRSE
+197 RAETIK
-210 EVKAEETRIEE
+210 VEETRIEE
-221 AKADSVAADSFKAD
+221 GKAD

-240 AIKGETP
+240 EVKSETP
-247 PPVEPPAYTAS
+247 PPVEPPAPAYTAS

-306 PTAGGPATGPAATA
+306 PTAGGPAAPSAAAPAA
-320 PAPQPDPALRNQ
+320 QPDPALRNQ
-332 IQQLSERLA
+332 IQQLTERLA

-371 LTARIQQLEE
+371 LAARIQQLEQ

-386 ASAAPAEPDPRIAQ
+386 AEAAPAEPDPRVAQ

-408 QQRVDAVG
+408 QQRVDSVG
-416 SEAQAAGQIR
+416 SEVQAAGQIR
-426 QDVDALKQELAAVN
+426 QEVDALKQELAAVN
-440 QVVETR
+440 QAVETR

-453 QTLVLAAGQ
+453 QALVLAAGQ

-497 AGYAAKGV
+497 AGYAGKGV

>member
-19 SDQNQTPQNQMADQ
+19 SDQNQTS
-33 NQLSGGPAVERI
+33 SGGPAVERI

-95 EADLEAATPNEDRN
+95 EADLEAATPSEDRN
-109 APDAAGSVMPLPPD
+109 APDAAASVMPLPPD
-123 AAVIAPPATLPG
+123 APVIASTAPLPE
-135 SSEPLK
+135 SAEP
-141 TESVKTESNRT
+141 VKA

-174 PSILPPVADTLPG
+174 PSTLPP
-187 AADTLPGGDV
+187 AADTLPPSTLPG
-197 KAETIRGEEIRSE
+197 AETIKGEEIRSE
-210 EVKAEETRIEE
+210 EIKIEETRIEE
-221 AKADSVAADSFKAD
+221 AKADPFKAD
-235 PFKSD
+235 ALKS
-240 AIKGETP
+240 ETP
-247 PPVEPPAYTAS
+247 PPVEPPAPAYTTS

-306 PTAGGPATGPAATA
+306 PTAGGPAAPVATA

-347 AAPAEGNAAAAGID
+347 AAAPAEGNAAASGID

-386 ASAAPAEPDPRIAQ
+386 AEAAPAEPDPRVAQ

-426 QDVDALKQELAAVN
+426 QEVDALKQELAAVN
-440 QVVETR
+440 QAVETR

-570 LQAGNLGGAVNELAA
+570 LQAGNLGGAVKELAA